1 MSQAVSSTPSSTPDR
16 VSAPYPAPAI
26 AWYATIVLAV
36 LYWVS
41 ILDRFIISLLV
52 DPIKR
57 DLNITDVQFS
67 LLHGLGFALTFAI
80 FGFVLGIL
88 ADRLARRWVIYAG
101 VTVWSLATAACGFA
115 QQFWHLLL
123 ARVGVGVG
131 EAALQ
136 PCASSM
142 IADLFPREKLTSA
155 MAVYAMGST
164 VGGGCAFFFG
174 GMIVDWVSHTNAIV
188 LPLIG
193 ELRSWQAVFLI
204 VGVPGLFLALLIF
217 TLPEPVRRGLRAG
230 QVLNEEPNKRSWRSA
245 YGDLFKFM
253 STRRKFFACHY
264 VAFTFAS
271 AVLSGT
277 GAWYP
282 AHMGR
287 TFGWSGSQ
295 IGLALGIV
303 LTVSGFIAQSMCGRV
318 VDSMVRRGSRDAQFR
333 YYAICLLLA
342 TPIGIVATA
351 SANPWVFVGGIGLY
365 LVFFSSLSAYAATAL
380 NLVTPNELRGTGMA
394 LYAGTAGLVGISC
407 GPILIALAAKL
418 FEGPASLGYGMAIVI
433 GIGLPVAALFLALGF
448 RAMRDAV
455 AEAETWAN

>member
-1 MSQAVSSTPSSTPDR
+1 MSQPVNPTAGHSVST
-16 VSAPYPAPAI
+16 PYPAPAV

-57 DLNITDVQFS
+57 DLGISDVQFGM
-67 LLHGLGFALTFAI
+67 LHGLAFALTFAV

-88 ADRLARRWVIYAG
+88 ADRLLRRWVIYAG
-101 VTVWSLATAACGFA
+101 VTVWSIATAACGFA

-136 PCASSM
+136 PCATSM
-142 IADLFPREKLTSA
+142 ISDLFPREKLTSA

-174 GMIVDWVSHTNAIV
+174 GVIVDWVSHTNAIV

-193 ELRSWQAVFLI
+193 ELRSWQAVFII
-204 VGVPGLFLALLIF
+204 VGVPGIFLALLIF
-217 TLPEPVRRGLRAG
+217 TLPEPVRRGRRAD
-230 QVLNEEPNKRSWRSA
+230 QPQRPWRSA
-245 YGDLFKFM
+245 YSDLFKFIG
-253 STRRKFFACHY
+253 TRQRFFVYHY
-264 VAFTFAS
+264 LAFTLAS
-271 AVLSGT
+271 AVLGGT

-287 TFGWSGSQ
+287 TYGWSGSQ
-295 IGLALGIV
+295 IGLALGIA
-303 LTVSGFIAQSMCGRV
+303 LSVSGILAQSICGRV
-318 VDSMVRRGSRDAQFR
+318 VDSMVRRGIRDAQFR
-333 YYAICLLLA
+333 YYAFCLLLA
-342 TPIGIVATA
+342 TPVGIIATSSLNA
-351 SANPWVFVGGIGLY
+351 WVFVIGIGVF
-365 LVFFSSLSAYAATAL
+365 LVLISSLSACAGTAL

-394 LYAGTAGLVGISC
+394 FYAGTAGLVGISC
-407 GPILIALAAKL
+407 GPILIALASEHL
-418 FEGPASLGYGMAIVI
+418 FSGAASLGYGMATVI
-433 GIGLPVAALFLALGF
+433 GVCCPLAALLLALGF
-448 RAMRDAV
+448 RAMRDAI
-455 AEAETWAN
+455 AEAEKW

>member
-1 MSQAVSSTPSSTPDR
+1 MSPPVISTPGQSLSS
-16 VSAPYPAPAI
+16 PYPAPAV

-57 DLNITDVQFS
+57 DLGITDVQFS

-101 VTVWSLATAACGFA
+101 VTVWSLATAACGLA

-123 ARVGVGVG
+123 ARVGVGIG
-131 EAALQ
+131 EATLQ
-136 PCASSM
+136 PCAASM

-164 VGGGCAFFFG
+164 VGAGCAFFFG
-174 GMIVDWVSHTNAIV
+174 GMIIDWVSHTSAIV
-188 LPLIG
+188 LPVIG
-193 ELRSWQAVFLI
+193 ELRSWQAVFMIIGL
-204 VGVPGLFLALLIF
+204 PGMLLAFLIF
-217 TLPEPVRRGLRAG
+217 TVPEPVRRGLRAG
-230 QVLNEEPNKRSWRSA
+230 QEVSKRSWRSA
-245 YGDLFKFM
+245 YSDLFKFIG
-253 STRRKFFACHY
+253 TRRRFFTCHY
-264 VAFTFAS
+264 LAFTLAS

-277 GAWYP
+277 GVWYP

-287 TFGWSGSQ
+287 TFHWSGSQ

-303 LTVSGFIAQSMCGRV
+303 LTLSGFIAQSMCGRM
-318 VDSMVRRGSRDAQFR
+318 VDSMVRRGVRDAQFR

-342 TPIGIVATA
+342 TPIGIIATT
-351 SANPWVFVGGIGLY
+351 SANPWVFVVGIGLY
-365 LVFFSSLSAYAATAL
+365 LVLFSSLSACAATAL

-394 LYAGTAGLVGISC
+394 FYAGTGGLIGISC
-407 GPILIALAAKL
+407 GPILIALASEKL
-418 FEGPASLGYGMAIVI
+418 FGGAGSLGYGMALVI
-433 GIGLPVAALFLALGF
+433 GIGLPLAALLLALGF
-448 RAMRDAV
+448 RAMREAV

>member
-1 MSQAVSSTPSSTPDR
+1 MSQPVTSTVNPTTN
-16 VSAPYPAPAI
+16 AAYPAPAV
-26 AWYATIVLAV
+26 AWYATAVLAI

-57 DLNITDVQFS
+57 DLGITDVQFGM
-67 LLHGLGFALTFAI
+67 LHGVAFALTFAL

-88 ADRLARRWVIYAG
+88 ADRLVRRWVIYAG

-123 ARVGVGVG
+123 ARVGVGIG

-136 PCASSM
+136 PCATSM

-155 MAVYAMGST
+155 MAVYGLGAT

-174 GMIVDWVSHTNAIV
+174 GAIVEWVSQTDTIV
-188 LPLIG
+188 LPVLG

-204 VGVPGLFLALLIF
+204 VGVPGILLALLIF
-217 TLPEPVRRGLRAG
+217 TVPEPIRRGRG
-230 QVLNEEPNKRSWRSA
+230 GETPVQRSWRSA
-245 YGDLFKFM
+245 YSDLFKFM
-253 STRRKFFACHY
+253 STRRRFFACHY
-264 VAFTFAS
+264 IAFTLAS

-287 TFGWSGSQ
+287 TYGWTGSQ
-295 IGLALGIV
+295 IGLALGII
-303 LTVSGFIAQSMCGRV
+303 LTASGLIAQTMCGRI
-318 VDSMVRRGSRDAQFR
+318 VDSMVRRGVRDAQFR
-333 YYAICLLLA
+333 YYAICLALA
-342 TPIGIVATA
+342 APIGVVGSA

-365 LVFFSSLSAYAATAL
+365 LTLFSSLSACAGTAL
-380 NLVTPNELRGTGMA
+380 NLVTPNQLRGTGMA
-394 LYAGTAGLVGISC
+394 FYAGSAGLIGISC

-418 FEGPASLGYGMAIVI
+418 FDGPGALGYGMATVI
-433 GIGLPVAALFLALGF
+433 GIGLPLAAVSLALGF
-448 RAMRDAV
+448 RAMREAV